1 MQQIKDLEGFPI
13 QTLIFNLDD
22 IEFSKPHLIVDTFQE
37 RELTPHI
44 IVYSDLKILQELEF
58 SLYAIELDTEERW
71 ASRQRARFFLRPK
84 EAPIEN
90 YAKKLTKLPMN
101 HFLEVDVANARVR
114 LCGKQVERGK
124 DSSEWMDY

>member
-44 IVYSDLKILQELEF
+44 IVYSDLKIL
-58 SLYAIELDTEERW
+58 
-71 ASRQRARFFLRPK
+71 
-84 EAPIEN
+84 
-90 YAKKLTKLPMN
+90 
-101 HFLEVDVANARVR
+101 
-114 LCGKQVERGK
+114 
-124 DSSEWMDY
+124 